1 MAVSGEAEGR
11 RESNCGSIRRL
22 PGEHWGQV
30 MRGAREGK
38 VVGVAQTTVEL
49 HPGTEVLRAKS
60 AVFRACGKRQRP
72 AHTDGISKFPR
83 RTAQLFLGDEVF
95 GEVPAPE
102 VAREDQ
108 LAFDFSEAFAAQIA
122 VRCGKVSF
130 GIEPNNFLERFVRS

>member
-11 RESNCGSIRRL
+11 RESNCGSVRKL

-30 MRGAREGK
+30 MRSARESK
-38 VVGVAQTTVEL
+38 VAGVAQTAVEL
-49 HPGTEVLRAKS
+49 HPGTQVFRAKA

-72 AHTDGISKFPR
+72 THTDGVSKFPR
-83 RTAQLFLGDEVF
+83 RMAQLFLGDKVF

-108 LAFDFSEAFAAQIA
+108 FALDFSET
-122 VRCGKVSF
+122 
-130 GIEPNNFLERFVRS
+130 